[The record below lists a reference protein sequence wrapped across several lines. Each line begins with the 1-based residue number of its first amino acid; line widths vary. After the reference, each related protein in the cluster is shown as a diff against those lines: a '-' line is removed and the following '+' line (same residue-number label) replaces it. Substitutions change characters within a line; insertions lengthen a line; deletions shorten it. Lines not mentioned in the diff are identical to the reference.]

1 MGLNMFD
8 PLYPKSLGS
17 QVPNRT
23 FDSVPKEDQTVLVE
37 DNVEEAASD
46 VVESIAPC
54 AQSGEEPVPE
64 SWDQRLDDLKQE
76 NRNNATDDNAQ
87 ATKTDSSS
95 EGSGDQEDSVDTT
108 ANPKNANDED
118 IVLGPGSMWGR
129 PFELK
134 PMTETFRPAF
144 KTNDANAPVAAAWK
158 LPSLSQPWKFSE
170 IEHHGRR
177 KKKAKKKKKDGD
189 DSLVS

>member
-37 DNVEEAASD
+37 DNVGEAASD
-46 VVESIAPC
+46 VVESISPG

-64 SWDQRLDDLKQE
+64 SWDQRLEDLKQE
-76 NRNNATDDNAQ
+76 SRNDATYPDDSAQ

-108 ANPKNANDED
+108 ADPKSANDEG

-134 PMTETFRPAF
+134 PMTEMFRPAV
-144 KTNDANAPVAAAWK
+144 KTNDMNAPVAAAWK

-177 KKKAKKKKKDGD
+177 KKKAKKKKKDD
-189 DSLVS
+189 EA